1 MTVNEPVLSH
11 TSATTPRIRW
21 GLIFGAW
28 TGYGLL
34 NVAQQHVAYALN
46 RGSTISWWTSL
57 LLQMPLAYTWAL
69 ATPGIQWLGRRF
81 PFERRKWPLSVAVHV
96 IVSLAFV
103 FLLDLGLA
111 FHAATVLRN
120 AAAPALLRRATQ
132 QFVWFVFSDGLL
144 YWTILLVNYAAEHH
158 RRLQEREVTASQ
170 LRAQLAQAELQALKM
185 QLHPHF
191 LFNALHTIGSL
202 VRTGDR
208 DSAVR
213 IVAGLGDL
221 LRRVLDGVAQQEVP
235 LQQELDFVR
244 NYLDIEQ
251 ARFRDRLKV
260 AIVAEPEVLDAR
272 VPHLILQP
280 LVENA
285 IRHGIAPHMWA
296 GRLMVDAR
304 RLGDRLQLLV
314 RDDGP
319 GIGDSGNDT
328 TRQGIGLSNTR
339 ARLERLYGS
348 DYRLSVENAD
358 GGGLEARLEVPF
370 RLLQAGRPPL
380 R

>member
-1 MTVNEPVLSH
+1 VNDIPAANPP
-11 TSATTPRIRW
+11 TAPARRPRW
-21 GLIFGAW
+21 GLILAVW

-34 NVAQQHVAYALN
+34 NVAQQHLAYALN

-81 PFERRKWPLSVAVHV
+81 PFERGKWPLSVAVHV
-96 IVSLAFV
+96 FVSLAFV
-103 FLLDLGLA
+103 FLLDVGYA
-111 FHAATVLRN
+111 YHSANVIPAVAR
-120 AAAPALLRRATQ
+120 APLLRRAIQ
-132 QFVWFVFSDGLL
+132 QFVWYVFSDGLL
-144 YWTILLVNYAAEHH
+144 YWAILTVSYAAEH
-158 RRLQEREVTASQ
+158 RRRFQEREITASQ
-170 LRAQLAQAELQALKM
+170 LRTQLAQAELQALKM

-191 LFNALHTIGSL
+191 LFNALHTVGSL

-221 LRRVLDGVAQQEVP
+221 LRRILDGAAQQEVP
-235 LQQELDFVR
+235 LRQELDFIR

-251 ARFRDRLKV
+251 ARFRDRLRV
-260 AIVAEPEVLDAR
+260 SIVAEPDVLDAR

-285 IRHGIAPHMWA
+285 IRHGIAPHIGA
-296 GRLMVDAR
+296 GCLMVDAR
-304 RLGDRLQLLV
+304 RIGDRLRLLV

-319 GIGDSGNDT
+319 GIEDSGSDT
-328 TRQGIGLSNTR
+328 TRPGIGLSNTR
-339 ARLERLYGS
+339 ARLERLYGA
-348 DYRLSVENAD
+348 DYRLEVENAVS
-358 GGGLEARLEVPF
+358 GGLEARLEVPF
-370 RLLQAGRPPL
+370 RLVQTGKPPE